1 MPGSSFEP
9 GITLFQAQAAQVL
22 MAKVLVVDDDLTLL
36 SALERWLIAE
46 EYEVEAV
53 SSGARG
59 WALVSAGDF
68 DLVILDWDMPDMDGI
83 EILKRYRDGGGVAPV
98 LMLTGRGH
106 VDFRAE
112 GLDSGADDYLTK
124 PFDFKELLA
133 RLRVA
138 LRKPMAAPP
147 LALGSGNQDVLAKME
162 LAGTALASRYEFISV
177 LGEGAVGIV
186 FKAKHPQLEKLVAV
200 KMIQRNELRP
210 EVQARFEQ
218 EARAISKLDH
228 PNIADVFDFGLT
240 ERKQPYMVME
250 FVEGKTLQKLLHEQD
265 HLTFDQSIGIFL
277 QVCEGLSHAHEL
289 GIIHRDVKPANI
301 ILKEVAGTAPVVKI
315 LDFGCAKIR
324 DLSTKQSP
332 ILTKVGEIVG
342 SPPYMSPEQ
351 IQGQPMD
358 QRSDIYSLGCTLYET
373 LTGYVPHVGD
383 DPIEILVKH
392 LEQEVLPMRKLC
404 PDFDIAIEMEGP
416 VAIMLEKNPDKR
428 YRTMREVSD
437 ELMRIKHR
445 KSTSSGSDW
454 FGRVKQIAGNIRR
467 VLQGGN
473 NPSER

>member
-1 MPGSSFEP
+1 
-9 GITLFQAQAAQVL
+9 
-22 MAKVLVVDDDLTLL
+22 MARILVVDDDLTLL
-36 SALERWLIAE
+36 SAVKRWLTAE

-53 SSGARG
+53 SSGAKG
-59 WALVSAGDF
+59 WELVSAGDF
-68 DLVILDWDMPDMDGI
+68 DLVILDWDIPDLDGI
-83 EILKRYRDGGGVAPV
+83 EILKRYRSSGGVAPV

-133 RLRVA
+133 RIRAA
-138 LRKPMAAPP
+138 LRKPKVALPQ
-147 LALGSGNQDVLAKME
+147 ALGSGNQEVLAKMD
-162 LAGTALASRYEFISV
+162 LAGTSLASRYEFLSV
-177 LGEGAVGIV
+177 LGEGGVGVV
-186 FKAKHPQLEKLVAV
+186 FKARHPQLEKLVAV
-200 KMIQRNELRP
+200 KMIQRNELRQ

-228 PNIADVFDFGLT
+228 PNIANVFDFGLT

-250 FVEGKTLQKLLHEQD
+250 FVEGKSLQGLLKEQD
-265 HLTFDQSIGIFL
+265 HLAFDQAIDIFL
-277 QVCEGLSHAHEL
+277 QICEGLSHAHAL
-289 GIIHRDVKPANI
+289 GIIHRDLKPANI
-301 ILKEVAGTAPVVKI
+301 ILKEVAGTAPIVKI
-315 LDFGCAKIR
+315 VDFGCAKIR
-324 DLSTKQSP
+324 NLDGKQSP

-392 LEQEVLPMRKLC
+392 LQQEVFPMRKLC

-428 YRTMREVSD
+428 YATMREVSD

-445 KSTSSGSDW
+445 KGTSAGSDW
-454 FGRVKQIAGNIRR
+454 FAMFKQIAGNMRR
-467 VLQGGN
+467 VLQGGKG
-473 NPSER
+473 PSEK